1 MNVFRIHIKGEDQ
14 YLNREG
20 REVSAV
26 DAPLF
31 AKDEVREAE
40 GIAHKKFGHRWR
52 IYAAVEPMPEKDFMA
67 HIGRKGG
74 QTVTRTKREHLYRL
88 HANRFHYRK
97 WRMKYDR
104 SEYIFVARSLAQVK
118 ILLTTNQVS
127 LSKATIWRHLKEIRG
142 IPEPLQGLELNQP
155 IGFVRCGKKEWRR
168 I

>member
-1 MNVFRIHIKGEDQ
+1 
-14 YLNREG
+14 
-20 REVSAV
+20 
-26 DAPLF
+26 
-31 AKDEVREAE
+31 
-40 GIAHKKFGHRWR
+40 
-52 IYAAVEPMPEKDFMA
+52 
-67 HIGRKGG
+67 
-74 QTVTRTKREHLYRL
+74 
-88 HANRFHYRK
+88 
-97 WRMKYDR
+97 MKYDR